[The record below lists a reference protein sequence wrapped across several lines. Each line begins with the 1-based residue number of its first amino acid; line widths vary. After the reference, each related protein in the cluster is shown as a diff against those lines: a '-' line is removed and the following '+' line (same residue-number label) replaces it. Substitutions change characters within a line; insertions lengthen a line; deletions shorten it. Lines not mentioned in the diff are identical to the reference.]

1 MAVDS
6 CEPEVIAALE
16 KQGWRVKA
24 KPVYLRTGERYV
36 AADLALA
43 RRHDD
48 REEYII
54 VVEVKC
60 FADDSRDLHEFYA
73 AMGQYQTY
81 ENLLQHEPWQAP
93 IYLALPDE
101 AYDRLHHIYDV
112 AHLFELH
119 RINLVIINLE
129 TVEVVRWIIWPQS

>member
-24 KPVYLRTGERYV
+24 KPLYLRTGDRQV
-36 AADLALA
+36 AADLALS

-48 REEYII
+48 HEEYII

-60 FADDSRDLHEFYA
+60 FPDDSRDLHEFYT
-73 AMGQYQTY
+73 AMGQYQTS
-81 ENLLQHEPWQAP
+81 EDLLQHEPSQPP
-93 IYLALPDE
+93 IYLAIPDV
-101 AYDRLHHIYDV
+101 AYDRLLHIYNV
-112 AHLFELH
+112 VHLFELH
-119 RINLVIINLE
+119 RINLVIINLDTAE
-129 TVEVVRWIIWPQS
+129 IVRWMIWPQS